1 MNDMEV
7 FDRMAVRLHRQR
19 AAQQIYSINDI
30 LTDLANRLLDRLD
43 DTTHRFT
50 HALDLG
56 GRGSVAPALRA
67 RGMHVISLDPAAQM
81 AAKAHGTPIAADP
94 EFLPFAPGSFD
105 LVVASLSL
113 HWTNDLPGALIQ
125 LRQALKPDGLFLATL
140 PILGTL
146 DTLRAAL
153 TETESA
159 LTGGASPRISPFPDL
174 RDCAALLQRA
184 GFALPVADAED
195 IDLLYAEPSKLLRD
209 LRAAGETN
217 AVRMRNRRPPLRTL
231 FPAALAALPTHDGR
245 VKIRLRLAHL
255 TAWAPAPTQ
264 PKPLARGSAQISL
277 ADVLRSED

>member
-1 MNDMEV
+1 MDEMEV
-7 FDRMAVRLHRQR
+7 FDRRAVRLHRAR
-19 AAQQIYSINDI
+19 AAQHIHTITDL
-30 LTDLANRLLDRLD
+30 LTDLADRLLDRLD

-56 GRGSVAPALRA
+56 GRGSIAPALRA
-67 RGMHVISLDPAAQM
+67 RGMHVTSLDPAAQL
-81 AAKAHGTPIAADP
+81 AAISQGVPVVADP
-94 EFLPFAPGSFD
+94 DYLPFAPASFD

-113 HWTNDLPGALIQ
+113 HWTNDLAGALIQ
-125 LRQALKPDGLFLATL
+125 LRQALKPDGLFLASL

-146 DTLRAAL
+146 DALRTAL
-153 TETESA
+153 TETESV

-184 GFALPVADAED
+184 GFALPVADADE
-195 IDLLYAEPSKLLRD
+195 IELLYDDPLKLLDD

-217 AVRMRNRRPPLRTL
+217 AVRLRNRRPPPREL
-231 FPAALAALPTHDGR
+231 FPATLAALPTQDGR
-245 VKIRLRLAHL
+245 TKIRLRVAHL

-277 ADVLRSED
+277 TDVLKQE